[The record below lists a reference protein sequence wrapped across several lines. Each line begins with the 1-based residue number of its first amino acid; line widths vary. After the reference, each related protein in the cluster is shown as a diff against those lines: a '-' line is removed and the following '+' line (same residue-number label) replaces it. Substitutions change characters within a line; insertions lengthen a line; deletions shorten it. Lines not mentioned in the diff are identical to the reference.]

1 MIPEVSLPCSKFALY
16 HKMGLCVT
24 GVDWAMVEI
33 SPSLKPLGHNSYGAK
48 RPIDRLKLAAL

>member
-24 GVDWAMVEI
+24 GVDWVLVVF
-33 SPSLKPLGHNSYGAK
+33 SPSLESPSHMRMA
-48 RPIDRLKLAAL
+48 